1 MKRILLVSMVSLAF
15 MACNNDETDTSTT
28 ISDSTTIYENN
39 TGVGT
44 TDTEIMV
51 DTSMM
56 RDTMPRDSM

>member
-1 MKRILLVSMVSLAF
+1 MKRILLVSMVSLAL

-44 TDTEIMV
+44 TDTGIMV

>member
-15 MACNNDETDTSTT
+15 MACNNDEADTSTT
-28 ISDSTTIYENN
+28 ITDSTTIYDDN

-44 TDTEIMV
+44 TDTGMMV

-56 RDTMPRDSM
+56 RDTMNRDSL